1 MRTYYQYWERRIF
14 NAVTR
19 MIIRA
24 LAVNKQ
30 MLMAKDIKPL
40 IRMDANNNNL
50 EIIYQPATEE
60 MQNQLEKFHKSI
72 IESTKQFGRWK
83 HGTC

>member
-1 MRTYYQYWERRIF
+1 
-14 NAVTR
+14 

-30 MLMAKDIKPL
+30 MLTAKDIKPL

-60 MQNQLEKFHKSI
+60 MQNQLEKFYKSI
-72 IESTKQFGRWK
+72 IESTK
-83 HGTC
+83 

>member
-14 NAVTR
+14 NAITR

-30 MLMAKDIKPL
+30 MLTAKDIKPL

-60 MQNQLEKFHKSI
+60 MQNQLEKFYKSI
-72 IESTKQFGRWK
+72 IESTK
-83 HGTC
+83 